1 LGNFFSCFG
10 IDDGNNLEIVLEKM
24 FNLKGFHKNITFMEL
39 YEKTNKE
46 LIITGVCINEKKCYY
61 FSHKNNPLMNVIH
74 AIRISTSVP
83 LYFTPIQF
91 DNKLWVDG
99 GIIDN
104 YPIHLF
110 KNKLNTTLG
119 VYLNENREYTDIK
132 NLEDYFSCVMQS
144 LMEGLSVKSIL
155 GFENNTIIIKS
166 ATNNI
171 LDTNFSKETILDFI
185 NSGYKTATNFL
196 I

>member
-1 LGNFFSCFG
+1 
-10 IDDGNNLEIVLEKM
+10 
-24 FNLKGFHKNITFMEL
+24 
-39 YEKTNKE
+39 
-46 LIITGVCINEKKCYY
+46 
-61 FSHKNNPLMNVIH
+61 MNVIR

-119 VYLNENREYTDIK
+119 VYLNENREFTDIK

-144 LMEGLSVKSIL
+144 LMEGLSIKSIL